1 MFLQITGTCFGS
13 LFELTFG
20 LAIALAIGLVFNWT
34 LTLLCAVLYFML
46 TVATYIRVK
55 LSSSI
60 NKRKKNIISTAGKVS
75 KSVNKQL
82 VFWRKNLIKVW
93 TYHTKN

>member
-1 MFLQITGTCFGS
+1 MHVCVVMFLQITGTRFGS

-20 LAIALAIGLVFNWT
+20 LVTALAIGLIFNWT

-46 TVATYIRVK
+46 TVASYIRVK

-75 KSVNKQL
+75 KSIDKQL
-82 VFWRKNLIKVW
+82 YFGGKM
-93 TYHTKN
+93 